1 MKKRY
6 FILFLCTIIII
17 AIVFTTVIV
26 FSNTNT
32 NSENDKVQE
41 EISYIETKILG
52 MINSLNNIPFSNSI
66 LLEQN
71 SIKGQSK
78 SQNNQESSSGQSQT
92 SGEGGSSSDSS
103 SSGGALSGS
112 SQNSQSEE
120 YTKYS
125 VSIENILIGIDEE
138 IDWNYLKD
146 TVEILYTSWPT
157 IMIDL
162 HNINIKNE
170 DILLFSN
177 ELDTLIVNI
186 ENEDKRATANSLAIL
201 YSYLP
206 IYFSQFSEDSNK
218 INTYY
223 TKSYIIN
230 SYVLLEDDKWD
241 DMQNEI
247 TKAQEYFGLII
258 NSINQN
264 ISQNNISKSYIL
276 LNEMN
281 NAIKLKDEKL
291 YYLKYKNV
299 MESLMNI

>member
-6 FILFLCTIIII
+6 FIFFLCTVIFL
-17 AIVFTTVIV
+17 AIVFTAVIV
-26 FSNTNT
+26 FSNTDDN
-32 NSENDKVQE
+32 NEKDKVQE
-41 EISYIETKILG
+41 EISYVETKLLG

-71 SIKGQSK
+71 SIKGQSGG
-78 SQNNQESSSGQSQT
+78 QNNQENSQSSQSQSSGVS
-92 SGEGGSSSDSS
+92 GSSENS
-103 SSGGALSGS
+103 SSGGETSSS

-125 VSIENILIGIDEE
+125 VSIENILIGLDTQ

-146 TVEILYTSWPT
+146 TVEIVYTSWTT

-162 HNINIKNE
+162 HSINIKNE
-170 DILLFSN
+170 DILSFSN

-186 ENEDKRATANSLAIL
+186 ENEDKRATVNSLAIL

-206 IYFSQFSEDSNK
+206 LYISQFSEDSDK

-247 TKAQEYFGLII
+247 KKAQEYFGLII
-258 NSINQN
+258 NSVNEN
-264 ISQNNISKSYIL
+264 RSQSSISKSYVL